1 MNVLL
6 VRPRP
11 DPRSINLQRFMI
23 CEPLELE
30 VVAGHLQRLGHAVD
44 LVDLI
49 LERRPLAWFLR
60 RKRYD
65 VVGFTGYI
73 NHVQVIRQL
82 ARTVRAEQPDARVVV
97 GGVHAE
103 VVPSDFD
110 DPAIDHV
117 LWANGAATL
126 GEIASGLGR
135 DEASAL
141 PGVWGH
147 GKPRP
152 AAEHPSGMRPDRA
165 ITARYR
171 DRYNYIYHDHCATL
185 KTSFGCP
192 FTCRFCFCTQVCDY
206 AERDLE
212 EVMDELAAIPEPN
225 VFIVDDDFLSR
236 PSRVR
241 AFCRALDERGI
252 TRKFIAF
259 GRADFI
265 VRHPEEVRLLAA
277 HGFEAFFVGLESF
290 RAGELDDYDKR
301 TSVEQNVAAVR
312 VLEAAG
318 VQCYSGLITGPDW
331 NRHDFD
337 ELIGFLN
344 TFEHPMVNI
353 QPITPMPGTPLYDDE
368 LPNLTLPREQAERW
382 DMAHLAFAPSALS
395 PRAYYWHLLRTYWS
409 TSASAPQRRHLRERY
424 GTRVYR
430 RVRRGAVGIT
440 WQYLKLIIAPGSPAA
455 PPTPVEPAPARRLSI
470 IPASA
475 GMPARSGD
483 EA

>member
-11 DPRSINLQRFMI
+11 DPRSINLQRFMV

-30 VVAGHLQRLGHAVD
+30 VVAAHLIRLGHRVD
-44 LVDLI
+44 VVDLI
-49 LERRPLAWFLR
+49 LERHPLRHFLAR
-60 RKRYD
+60 QHYD
-65 VVGFTGYI
+65 LVGLTGYI
-73 NHVQVIRQL
+73 NHVQVVKRL
-82 ARTVRAEQPDARVVV
+82 AREVRLHSPGTRVVV

-103 VVPSDFD
+103 VVPEDFA
-110 DPAIDHV
+110 DPAIDHI
-117 LWANGAATL
+117 LWANGAVTM
-126 GEIASGLGR
+126 GELASGLHAA
-135 DEASAL
+135 DAAAL
-141 PGVWGH
+141 PGVWAP

-152 AAEHPSGMRPDRA
+152 AAEHPAGMLPDRT

-171 DRYNYIYHDHCATL
+171 ERYNYIYHDHCATL

-192 FTCRFCFCTQVCDY
+192 FTCRFCFCTQVCPY
-206 AERDLE
+206 LERDLD
-212 EVMDELAAIPEPN
+212 EVMDELELIAEPN

-241 AFCRALDERGI
+241 AFCAAMDARGI
-252 TRKFIAF
+252 RKTFIAF

-265 VRHPEEVRLLAA
+265 VRHPDDIALLAA

-312 VLEAAG
+312 VLERAG

-331 NRHDFD
+331 TRCDFD
-337 ELIGFLN
+337 ELINHLN
-344 TFEHPMVNI
+344 SFDHPMVNI

-368 LPNLTLPREQAERW
+368 RDSLVLDRGRTERW
-382 DMAHLAFAPSALS
+382 DMAHLAFVPTALS
-395 PRAYYWHLLRTYWS
+395 PRAYYWHLLRAYWS
-409 TSASAPQRRHLRERY
+409 TSASAPQRRYLRQRY
-424 GTRVYR
+424 GVRAYR

-440 WQYLKLIIAPGSPAA
+440 WQYLKLIVHPG
-455 PPTPVEPAPARRLSI
+455 
-470 IPASA
+470 
-475 GMPARSGD
+475 
-483 EA
+483 